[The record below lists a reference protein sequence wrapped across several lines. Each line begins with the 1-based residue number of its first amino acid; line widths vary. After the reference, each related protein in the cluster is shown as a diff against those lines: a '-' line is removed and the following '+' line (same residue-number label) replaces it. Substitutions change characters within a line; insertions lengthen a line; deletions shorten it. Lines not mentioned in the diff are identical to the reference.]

1 MKIRNVTLCL
11 VILLWLN
18 GCVYITPSYEV
29 FAGNMETRMRN
40 WTPTE
45 YMINNVRQIY
55 DEHRYIYVYEDDP
68 SSPKGCTYGILTNRD
83 DKPEKAVGW
92 IILSGKENCKQTSS
106 FVLLQ

>member
-1 MKIRNVTLCL
+1 MKIRDIAMCL
-11 VILLWLN
+11 VGLVWLG

-29 FAGNMETRMRN
+29 FAGNMDNRVKYWKPNKYNKNT
-40 WTPTE
+40 
-45 YMINNVRQIY
+45 RQIY
-55 DEHRYIYVYEDDP
+55 DEHRYIYVYEND
-68 SSPKGCTYGILTNRD
+68 PKGCIRGILTNRD

>member
-55 DEHRYIYVYEDDP
+55 DEHRYI
-68 SSPKGCTYGILTNRD
+68 CI
-83 DKPEKAVGW
+83 
-92 IILSGKENCKQTSS
+92 
-106 FVLLQ
+106 